1 MRGPSRTSLKS
12 IERSF
17 RLTDRYV
24 LDMHDFYFRETDRI
38 AILHADLLC
47 IDYQGSILDACC
59 RALLAA
65 LMDLRIPSISSTEEG
80 VEGVPACAAALAKQ
94 MRDFL

>member
-17 RLTDRYV
+17 RLMDRYV

-59 RALLAA
+59 LALLAA
-65 LMDLRIPSISSTEEG
+65 LMDLRIPSISLKEEELVLDYG
-80 VEGVPACAAALAKQ
+80 ISLVSIC
-94 MRDFL
+94 